1 MVFIIFAAII
11 MRYSRINL
19 SYYLV
24 CRYIILFN
32 FVYLVVY
39 IMTNPQNKTI
49 DRIDRNILV
58 ELQKNARLS
67 NVELSKRVGLSP
79 TPCLERVKRLEK
91 ENYIKGYQAILNP
104 EKLEAALLVLVE
116 ITLTKTSPDV
126 FNDFSAAVHEL
137 DVIQECHLV
146 SGDFDFLLKTRVADM
161 AAYRELLGDT
171 LLRLPSVSESRTYVV
186 MEEVKSTNFIPIKR

>member
-1 MVFIIFAAII
+1 MSA
-11 MRYSRINL
+11 NQKKL
-19 SYYLV
+19 
-24 CRYIILFN
+24 
-32 FVYLVVY
+32 
-39 IMTNPQNKTI
+39 

-58 ELQKNARLS
+58 ELQKNGRLS

-79 TPCLERVKRLEK
+79 TPCLERVKRLEA
-91 ENYIKGYQAILNP
+91 ENYIEGYRAVLNP
-104 EKLEAALLVLVE
+104 LKLDAALLVIVE

-126 FNDFSAAVHEL
+126 FDEFSKAVQDL

-146 SGDFDFLLKTRVADM
+146 SGDFDFLLKTRVKDM

-186 MEEVKSTNFIPIKR
+186 MEEVKSANVLPISR